1 MMDFKAQYRWP
12 LVNYAHCSCGR
23 EGCKKLILMSAT
35 SRYEVMKIYA
45 NCRYLL
51 GGYTVN
57 SLPGR
62 TLDMYFHGKQPTE
75 IVKHKKL
82 TTRLLVREAL
92 KLSVP
97 GLYVQQIHAVRC
109 ILFHCAGLCFY

>member
-1 MMDFKAQYRWP
+1 MA
-12 LVNYAHCSCGR
+12 
-23 EGCKKLILMSAT
+23 AT
-35 SRYEVMKIYA
+35 ALYEVMTTYA
-45 NCRYLL
+45 NCKYLL
-51 GGYTVN
+51 GGYTMN

-62 TLDMYFHGKQPTE
+62 TLDMYFYGKQSTE

-92 KLSVP
+92 KLSIP

-109 ILFHCAGLCFY
+109 IQFHCAGLCFLLTLYKKGAYNLGEGIAIAMTDL